1 MNKTHST
8 TTHLGARRLRAV
20 LTWVAL
26 AASLPVPI
34 QATAQCAPSAQQ
46 APQPATPALVR
57 GVWVASP
64 DHNRFFDS
72 PASMQEQMRVWR
84 QQGINTLFVA
94 MWNQGRTMYP
104 SAVVSAVTG
113 VSIDAR
119 FQGRDPLREVIA
131 GARQEGLKVYAW
143 FEFGFAS
150 DYQGGLGSELLE
162 KRPQWAARDQHGKHV
177 IKNGFRWM
185 NALDPDVQDF
195 VVNLVTEVVDR
206 YDVDGVQG
214 DDRLPAMPSEGGYD
228 AGTVARYRKAHAGA
242 VPPRNSKDPEWLQWR
257 ANELNQFVQRL
268 HGEVKRRKPSVQISM
283 SPSPF
288 PWGRDEYLQD
298 WPTWLRNGWVDS
310 VSPQIYRYNL
320 AAYKTELHK
329 ISHEQVCPA
338 QLQQVFPGILLSLGS
353 EYVAPAELLKAQIQ
367 ANRAEGIQGEVF
379 FHSEGLRKRADYFGA
394 DYRATWPR

>member
-1 MNKTHST
+1 MT
-8 TTHLGARRLRAV
+8 TPTLIDNTLAAGARRTRALLACLAM
-20 LTWVAL
+20 LTL
-26 AASLPVPI
+26 LPVPI
-34 QATAQCAPSAQQ
+34 QATELCAQSAPKAAQK
-46 APQPATPALVR
+46 AAIR

-72 PASMQEQMRVWR
+72 QATMQSQMRAWR
-84 QQGINTLFVA
+84 EQGINTLFVA

-104 SAVVSAVTG
+104 SQVVESLTG

-119 FQGRDPLREVIA
+119 FAGRDPLQEVIA
-131 GARQEGLKVYAW
+131 VARKEGLMVYAW
-143 FEFGFAS
+143 FEFGFAT

-162 KRPQWAARDQHGKHV
+162 KRPRWAALDQHGKHV

-185 NALDPDVQDF
+185 NALDPEVQDF
-195 VVNLVTEVVDR
+195 VLRVVTEVVDR

-228 AGTVARYRKAHAGA
+228 KATVARYAKDHAGA
-242 VPPRNSKDPEWLQWR
+242 APPRNSKDPKWLEWR
-257 ANELNQFVQRL
+257 AQILNQFVQRL
-268 HGEVKRRKPSVQISM
+268 HSEVKRRKPSVQISM

-320 AAYKTELHK
+320 AAYQTELQK
-329 ISHEQVCPA
+329 ISREQVCPA
-338 QLQQVFPGILLSLGS
+338 QLHQVFPGILLALGS
-353 EYVAPAELLKAQIQ
+353 EYVAPLELLTAQVR
-367 ANRAEGIQGEVF
+367 ANRAEGIRGEVF
-379 FHSEGLRKRADYFGA
+379 FHSEGMRKRADYFGTG
-394 DYRATWPR
+394 YPSTWKP